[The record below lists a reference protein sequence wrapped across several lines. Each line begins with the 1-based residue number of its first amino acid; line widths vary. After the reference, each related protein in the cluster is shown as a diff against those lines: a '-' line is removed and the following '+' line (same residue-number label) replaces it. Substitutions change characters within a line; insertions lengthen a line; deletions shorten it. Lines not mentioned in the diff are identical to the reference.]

1 MLELSRGF
9 RKVLVENFQLGL
21 FLLLSTSLLACMG
34 FFSLY
39 RLVIH
44 DWLMAAFDSA
54 ITLLI
59 LALQVYA
66 WRSRRMDVVGWFSM
80 VLNTGVAVWL
90 VLRPAAPAAAPAVAT
105 CGWRRR
111 PARGSTRPGRTR
123 RWRPGP
129 KRC

>member
-66 WRSRRMDVVGWFSM
+66 WRSRRMDVVGWSHPALV
-80 VLNTGVAVWL
+80 VLG
-90 VLRPAAPAAAPAVAT
+90 
-105 CGWRRR
+105 
-111 PARGSTRPGRTR
+111 ARADGTIVDAGTFQFETQ
-123 RWRPGP
+123 
-129 KRC
+129 K

>member
-90 VLRPAAPAAAPAVAT
+90 VHRFGIYWLVWLYPALTVNFFIT
-105 CGWRRR
+105 
-111 PARGSTRPGRTR
+111 TL
-123 RWRPGP
+123 
-129 KRC
+129 K